1 MRRSRVRFVD
11 FPRGYCSRGG
21 RFAIL
26 FDMKTQTRFS
36 RRTEATPA
44 TPTNALQPPK
54 KNKRIWTFCSSL
66 VALYLLLNIGG
77 KCRIVAREYEIID
90 PRIQAET
97 RICIVSDLHGATY
110 GRNQQSL
117 LSVIENTRPDVVLL
131 LGDLFDQHG
140 KNSNT
145 VALLGELSNRYPC
158 YFILGNHEYKTK
170 NIQQVLA
177 QIHEA
182 NIPILAGTS
191 VRLDSGIR
199 IFGVDDGK
207 AGKLKQLR
215 QIREAGDER
224 RDTEYSIL
232 AIHVPNGVES
242 YLPYS
247 FDLMLSGHTH
257 GGQIILP
264 GLLNGLYAPGQGF
277 FPKYTG
283 GQYDLG
289 KTTLIIS
296 RGLSRKPF
304 WLPRVCNPPEV
315 VLVDCKP
322 V

>member
-1 MRRSRVRFVD
+1 M
-11 FPRGYCSRGG
+11 
-21 RFAIL
+21 
-26 FDMKTQTRFS
+26 
-36 RRTEATPA
+36 
-44 TPTNALQPPK
+44 
-54 KNKRIWTFCSSL
+54 
-66 VALYLLLNIGG
+66 ALYLLLNIGG
-77 KCRIVAREYEIID
+77 KCRIVTREYEIID

-97 RICIVSDLHGATY
+97 RICIISDLHGATY
-110 GRNQQSL
+110 GKNQESL
-117 LSVIENTRPDVVLL
+117 LCVIENTQPDVVLL

-145 VALLGELSNRYPC
+145 VALLEELSNRYPC

-170 NIQQVLA
+170 NIQQVFAL
-177 QIHEA
+177 IREA

-224 RDTEYSIL
+224 NDAEYSIL
-232 AIHVPNGVES
+232 AIHVPNGVAS

-277 FPKYTG
+277 FPEYAG

-322 V
+322 A